1 MFLPLFIAFLVQG
14 LLLGL
19 VVLALLAAAP
29 KLQKRYGPRWL
40 CRLWVV
46 LAVLF
51 LVPVRA
57 LLPQA
62 PAAVTVSAQPFYTQM
77 TALTEETTTKPAANV
92 PYRTTTAD
100 DNTMHYIV
108 PARNCKPDGAPC
120 WNVLPSIQTGATW
133 RPSRGSLALPPWRC
147 TSSAAMPSGVFAWAA
162 TRSRW
167 LKAGVTPCR
176 RANARKCRP
185 RRWCA
190 APWWRGRCIPSCS
203 SLRAK
208 PSRVRNVCWPMN

>member
-62 PAAVTVSAQPFYTQM
+62 PAAVSVDTTPLYSK
-77 TALTEETTTKPAANV
+77 TALSQEVTERPADGV
-92 PYRTTTAD
+92 PYMVAMEGDTPTGYICLLYTSDAAD
-100 DNTMHYIV
+100 E
-108 PARNCKPDGAPC
+108 
-120 WNVLPSIQTGATW
+120 L
-133 RPSRGSLALPPWRC
+133 
-147 TSSAAMPSGVFAWAA
+147 
-162 TRSRW
+162 
-167 LKAGVTPCR
+167 
-176 RANARKCRP
+176 
-185 RRWCA
+185 
-190 APWWRGRCIPSCS
+190 
-203 SLRAK
+203 
-208 PSRVRNVCWPMN
+208 

>member
-40 CRLWVV
+40 CRLWVA

-108 PARNCKPDGAPC
+108 PRAE
-120 WNVLPSIQTGATW
+120 LQTGRRTVLE
-133 RPSRGSLALPPWRC
+133 RLAIDTNWGNL
-147 TSSAAMPSGVFAWAA
+147 AALA
-162 TRSRW
+162 
-167 LKAGVTPCR
+167 
-176 RANARKCRP
+176 
-185 RRWCA
+185 
-190 APWWRGRCIPSCS
+190 
-203 SLRAK
+203 
-208 PSRVRNVCWPMN
+208 

>member
-40 CRLWVV
+40 CRLWVA

-108 PARNCKPDGAPC
+108 PPRGTANWPAHRAGTPCHRYKLGQPGGPRVGAWPY
-120 WNVLPSIQTGATW
+120 LRGAVPV
-133 RPSRGSLALPPWRC
+133 RRLCRLAYSRGPQR
-147 TSSAAMPSGVFAWAA
+147 AAG
-162 TRSRW
+162 
-167 LKAGVTPCR
+167 G
-176 RANARKCRP
+176 
-185 RRWCA
+185 
-190 APWWRGRCIPSCS
+190 
-203 SLRAK
+203 
-208 PSRVRNVCWPMN
+208 

>member
-62 PAAVTVSAQPFYTQM
+62 PAAVV
-77 TALTEETTTKPAANV
+77 
-92 PYRTTTAD
+92 
-100 DNTMHYIV
+100 
-108 PARNCKPDGAPC
+108 
-120 WNVLPSIQTGATW
+120 
-133 RPSRGSLALPPWRC
+133 
-147 TSSAAMPSGVFAWAA
+147 
-162 TRSRW
+162 
-167 LKAGVTPCR
+167 
-176 RANARKCRP
+176 
-185 RRWCA
+185 
-190 APWWRGRCIPSCS
+190 
-203 SLRAK
+203 
-208 PSRVRNVCWPMN
+208 VR